1 MRFRAVLFRVV
12 RATWPACRNVNRSS
26 ASLPSVSHLWPSFRY
41 TDYDRDSHY
50 DRDRDSRH
58 DRDRGRTSR
67 PKTRRR
73 GK

>member
-1 MRFRAVLFRVV
+1 M
-12 RATWPACRNVNRSS
+12 
-26 ASLPSVSHLWPSFRY
+26 ASLSKRESFECEPSFRESYLRPSFRY